1 MMFTINEIVQ
11 ITGGTLLQGN
21 ENNRITSVHFDSRQV
36 NPGGLFIA
44 LTSGTR
50 DGHDFLPA
58 AIEKEMAC
66 ALISKK
72 EAVALEDLDANLALV
87 FVDDTEKGF
96 QDLARAYRNKLQIP
110 FIAITGSNGKTTTK
124 DITAH
129 LLEGKYNVY
138 KTYKNFNNHLG
149 VPLSILQITPEI
161 EVAVLE
167 LGMNHEGE
175 IDFLAGIVKPDY
187 SVITNVNDAHMEY
200 FESHEKIALAKGEL
214 LGHTNPNGF
223 ACLNQDNPYVAKL
236 AQLNPGKT
244 YFYHVSQQDESK
256 GTADITAS
264 HLFYNEQ
271 GSHFTITYDQQQ
283 FSCVMPLYGEYNI
296 SNTLPAIFIALH
308 LGVTPEQIKERLEGL
323 EISPMRFQKII
334 GVNGLLI
341 INDAYNASPSS
352 MKASVST
359 FLTVFENRNK
369 IIVLGDMFELGEQ
382 SEAYHRE
389 VGKALNEMDGDFK
402 LVTIGNL
409 SQEISNAYPGESLHF
424 FTKDEAMEYLNQ
436 FKSQEYAILLKASR
450 GMKLETL
457 LDGLI

>member
-21 ENNRITSVHFDSRQV
+21 GDTRIASVHFDSRQV
-36 NPGGLFIA
+36 TSGGLFIA

-58 AIEKEMAC
+58 AMANGIAC
-66 ALISKK
+66 ALISK
-72 EAVALEDLDANLALV
+72 EETAEVEGLDPNLALV
-87 FVDDTEKGF
+87 LVEDTEKGF
-96 QDLARAYRNKLQIP
+96 QDLARAYRQKLQIP

-129 LLEGKYNVY
+129 LLEGKYKVY

-149 VPLSILQITPEI
+149 VPLSILQITPET

-167 LGMNHEGE
+167 LGMNHAGE

-187 SVITNVNDAHMEY
+187 SIITNVNDAHMEF
-200 FESHEKIALAKGEL
+200 FESREKIALAKGEL
-214 LGHTNPNGF
+214 LGHTNPQGF
-223 ACLNQDNPYVAKL
+223 ACLNQDNPYVANL
-236 AQLNPGKT
+236 AHLNPGKT
-244 YFYHVSQQDESK
+244 YFYHVSQQNGPERE
-256 GTADITAS
+256 ADISAS
-264 HLFYNEQ
+264 NLYYDEQ
-271 GSHFTITYDQQQ
+271 GSHFTVTYHSQQ
-283 FSCVMPLYGEYNI
+283 FSCVMPLYGEHNI
-296 SNTLPAIFIALH
+296 SNTLPGIFIALH

-323 EISPMRFQKII
+323 EISPMRFQKIL
-334 GVNGLLI
+334 GENGLLI

-359 FLTVFENRNK
+359 FLTVFKNRKK
-369 IIVLGDMFELGEQ
+369 IIVLGDMFELGTQ
-382 SEAYHRE
+382 SETYHRE
-389 VGKALNEMDGDFK
+389 VGEALHEMAGDFK

-409 SQEISNAYPGESLHF
+409 SKEISDAYPNESIHF
-424 FTKDEAMEYLNQ
+424 FTKEEAMAYLNQ
-436 FKSQEYAILLKASR
+436 FKSREYAILLKASR

-457 LDGLI
+457 LDGLM